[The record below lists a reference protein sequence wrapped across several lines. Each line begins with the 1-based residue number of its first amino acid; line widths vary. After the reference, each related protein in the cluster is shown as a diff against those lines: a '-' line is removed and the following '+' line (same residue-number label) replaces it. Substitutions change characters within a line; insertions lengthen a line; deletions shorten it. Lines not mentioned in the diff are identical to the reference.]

1 MRSASVPG
9 STCVLVPVI
18 TCLPT
23 VGIGLL
29 LAFTGLRSM
38 GILTFSGET
47 LSTLGGC
54 PEHSRN
60 FLYAFPTRLNATDIA
75 ALNVSTLPNPA
86 TVYGCLNDEVCVG
99 EGMGGGRVGGRWGL
113 MVQAPPPP
121 TLPPPLTVYPPALLP
136 APPGGG
142 MHTRIDAVGHHVAG
156 HRRHVPHGAAALPGG
171 PGCAHHGPH
180 VSSDRERVGL
190 GPSWHP
196 PCLRWRPSQPCT
208 CWIGGLHDA
217 GLVVLAYVHTSA

>member
-99 EGMGGGRVGGRWGL
+99 GRGGGAWRRAWEGGEWGVGGALWCRH
-113 MVQAPPPP
+113 P
-121 TLPPPLTVYPPALLP
+121 LLP
-136 APPGGG
+136 LYL
-142 MHTRIDAVGHHVAG
+142 
-156 HRRHVPHGAAALPGG
+156 HR
-171 PGCAHHGPH
+171 
-180 VSSDRERVGL
+180 
-190 GPSWHP
+190 
-196 PCLRWRPSQPCT
+196 
-208 CWIGGLHDA
+208 
-217 GLVVLAYVHTSA
+217 

>member
-75 ALNVSTLPNPA
+75 ALTVSTLPNPA

-99 EGMGGGRVGGRWGL
+99 GRGG
-113 MVQAPPPP
+113 
-121 TLPPPLTVYPPALLP
+121 
-136 APPGGG
+136 
-142 MHTRIDAVGHHVAG
+142 
-156 HRRHVPHGAAALPGG
+156 
-171 PGCAHHGPH
+171 
-180 VSSDRERVGL
+180 
-190 GPSWHP
+190 
-196 PCLRWRPSQPCT
+196 
-208 CWIGGLHDA
+208 
-217 GLVVLAYVHTSA
+217 